1 MAIISGACF
10 CTAVKYELLRESQMQ
25 GLCYCTDC
33 QRVGGSAHWT
43 SYAVAPADFRL
54 LEGKLT
60 PYTYDPGSGR
70 EVTRHFCATC
80 GTQIMVQS
88 DELGVASVNAMTFD
102 DAAQFTPQIA
112 YFVGSAPRWCEVDA
126 RLTAFGDTE

>member
-102 DAAQFTPQIA
+102 DQTQFAPDVA
-112 YFVGSAPRWCEVDA
+112 YFSESAPHWCQVDT
-126 RLTAFGDTE
+126 RLSAFGGD

>member
-1 MAIISGACF
+1 MI
-10 CTAVKYELLRESQMQ
+10 
-25 GLCYCTDC
+25 
-33 QRVGGSAHWT
+33 
-43 SYAVAPADFRL
+43 
-54 LEGKLT
+54 

-70 EVTRHFCATC
+70 DVTRHFCGTC

-102 DAAQFTPQIA
+102 DASQFAPQIA
-112 YFVGSAPRWCEVDA
+112 YFGSSAPRWCEVDP